1 MEETKTQNY
10 TFRMTPR
17 MKVEMMQRSLELKKQ
32 PAEYIIS
39 LIERDL
45 LSKHDDVPERQKS
58 FIEKQ
63 FSSFSEQLL
72 GFMVENIDKKLIKI
86 EGEISSN
93 DIIKNKINYI
103 INKFRD
109 ILISERNIERIN
121 YRITDAIEKEVAVII
136 KEIEEKIAL
145 SKSQQ

>member
-1 MEETKTQNY
+1 MEEAKTQNY

-39 LIERDL
+39 LIEMDL